1 MGVNHPSMEA
11 SDLTTV
17 GKFMPHAT
25 SPKKKS
31 QVKSVGGDGRKGR
44 SHGNDRKNSGT
55 KYRVSDSRE
64 EGE

>member
-11 SDLTTV
+11 SDLTIA

-25 SPKKKS
+25 LLEKKG
-31 QVKSVGGDGRKGR
+31 QVKCVGGDEREGDHREK
-44 SHGNDRKNSGT
+44 DWKNSGI
-55 KYRVSDSRE
+55 KYRVSDSRG